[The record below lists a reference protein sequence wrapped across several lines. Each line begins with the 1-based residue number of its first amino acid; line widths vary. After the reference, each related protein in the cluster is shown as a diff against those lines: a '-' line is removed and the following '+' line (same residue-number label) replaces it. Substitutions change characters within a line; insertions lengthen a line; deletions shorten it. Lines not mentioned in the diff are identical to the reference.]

1 MDGPVATEH
10 VYLNGRLV
18 AADEARVGVFDAG
31 LLHGVGLFETMR
43 AYNGVVFR
51 LDDHLERLRRSA
63 AALKIALPGDLAPW
77 KQGVSQLLEAN
88 GLTSARVRLMVTP
101 GDVRRAAQGGG
112 QQQTADCTVLIAAG
126 PMTPYPAE
134 MYQKGMTVL
143 VSGFKQGRYDPMCG
157 HKTIS
162 YFPRLIALRD
172 AQMRGC
178 GEALWFTTEN
188 LLAEGSISNV
198 FLVKDE
204 LLKTPPVDTP
214 ILPGVARKV
223 VLEQATAQKISFQE
237 LPLTVKDLLGAD
249 EVFLTN
255 SVMEVMPVCRVE
267 AHTVGDEKPGP
278 ITQRVAEAYRG
289 AVKAGCGGEG

>member
-1 MDGPVATEH
+1 MGTEY
-10 VYLNGRLV
+10 VYLNGQLV
-18 AADEARVGVFDAG
+18 TADEARVGVFDAG

-63 AALKIALPGDLAPW
+63 RALRIGVPEDLGPW
-77 KQGVSQLLEAN
+77 KAGLGQLLEAN
-88 GLTSARVRLMVTP
+88 GLTDARVRLMVTP
-101 GDVRRAAQGGG
+101 GDIRSAG
-112 QQQTADCTVLIAAG
+112 QEQSVEAGTVLIAAG
-126 PMTPYPAE
+126 PMTAYPAE
-134 MYQKGMTVL
+134 LYVKGMTVL
-143 VSGFKQGRYDPMCG
+143 ISGFKQGRYDPTCG

-162 YFPRLIALRD
+162 YFSRLIALRE
-172 AQMRGC
+172 AQLRGC

-188 LLAEGSISNV
+188 LLAEGSISNI

-223 VLEQATAQKISFQE
+223 VLEQASAGKMALRE
-237 LPLTVKDLLGAD
+237 LPLTIKDLLGAD

-267 AHTVGDEKPGP
+267 AHAVGDEKPGA
-278 ITQRVAEAYRG
+278 ITKRLAEAYREC
-289 AVKAGCGGEG
+289 VAGECGGER